1 MPSLPSAFR
10 LSVVIPTYNRRELV
24 LRAVASVLAQTD
36 ADTLQVI
43 VADDGSTDGTVEAI
57 AERFGGDERVSCV
70 ATTRGYACAARNAGF
85 AKAVGDFVCFLDS
98 DDVWLPDTLATFAA
112 AFAAHP
118 ELAFVSV
125 DGNTIEKPGQTI
137 VPRVVGG
144 HSPGWTHADFPS
156 VPLQSQNFALPDGRV
171 TRMLSGDFFPAI
183 VLGDLFQLS
192 GLVARREAILG
203 AGPFNERFRF
213 FNDWEFFARLCL
225 QGQGAYIDCIGFLR
239 DTGRPDQISRGRPM
253 SAVARRRLF
262 ILRSLPRRFSER
274 IGSYSPQ
281 LARANDD
288 AIYFMARC
296 LAQCS
301 HRRWARRYLWRCL
314 RRGYK
319 PVRSLALLARTFAG
333 V

>member
-24 LRAVASVLAQTD
+24 VRAVASVLAQTD

-57 AERFGGDERVSCV
+57 AERFGRDARVSCV

-85 AKAVGDFVCFLDS
+85 AKAAGDFVSFLDS
-98 DDVWLPDTLATFAA
+98 DDIWLPGTLATFAA

-125 DGNTIEKPGQTI
+125 DGNTIEKPGQTP
-137 VPRVVGG
+137 VARVVGG
-144 HSPGWTHADFPS
+144 DSPGWTHADFPS
-156 VPLQSQNFALPDGRV
+156 VPLQSQDVTLPDGRV
-171 TRMLSGDFFPAI
+171 TRMLSGDFFPGI

-192 GLVARREAILG
+192 GLVARREAVVG

-225 QGQGAYIDCIGFLR
+225 QG
-239 DTGRPDQISRGRPM
+239 
-253 SAVARRRLF
+253 
-262 ILRSLPRRFSER
+262 
-274 IGSYSPQ
+274 
-281 LARANDD
+281 
-288 AIYFMARC
+288 
-296 LAQCS
+296 
-301 HRRWARRYLWRCL
+301 
-314 RRGYK
+314 
-319 PVRSLALLARTFAG
+319 LARTSTASASCATPAG
-333 V
+333 RTRFRAAGR